1 MSPLIDIELTR
12 SVSECGISAKVMRMV
27 NRVLCSVE
35 NSSFWVRRSA
45 LSASLLLAGFAATAC
60 GNPDDGGGAGTSTSP
75 TVVSPPPPEEVLTPG
90 PETFVKIIGC
100 FGAGDGKAIATC
112 EDDFVARYAEDTGV
126 EPLAMLDDLEQA
138 RALDPTMEAAC
149 HPISHAVGR
158 WVYQNYPNIVDAFE
172 QCNEACHSGCYHGV
186 MERVFGGETDH
197 PQLADVQAK
206 MPTICDQSLFPTP
219 ALEFQCLH
227 GVGHAVMY
235 SLQYNLNLAL
245 DTCNLLPNPTGPGS
259 CQSAV
264 FMENI
269 NAAIPELRDLKKDDP
284 HYPCNAVD
292 PKYAGTCYGMQ
303 TSVMFGYI
311 GMTVAEVAN
320 ACLTG
325 AGANTSTCFSSLG
338 RDLSSWARTGQSE
351 NLRQPCED
359 LAGQYASS
367 CVWGGIAALMDNTWD
382 GSFAIPFCNYLH
394 GDELRKT
401 CYRQTHSHLTNA
413 YLYDNDAWLEQ
424 CALFAGEHKDICDA
438 QGTPPATP

>member
-1 MSPLIDIELTR
+1 
-12 SVSECGISAKVMRMV
+12 MV
-27 NRVLCSVE
+27 NRVPSSVD
-35 NSSFWVRRSA
+35 SPRALLRRAA
-45 LSASLLLAGFAATAC
+45 LPATLLLAALGSAAC
-60 GNPDDGGGAGTSTSP
+60 GEAGDSPGTVSTVP
-75 TVVSPPPPEEVLTPG
+75 VTPAPPPTNVVLTRG
-90 PETFVKIIGC
+90 PETFVQVVGC
-100 FGAGDGKAIATC
+100 FSAGDGKAVAAC
-112 EDDFVARYAEDTGV
+112 EDDFIARYARDTGV
-126 EPLAMLDDLEQA
+126 DPLTMLADLEAA
-138 RALDPTMEAAC
+138 RLLDPTMEAAC

-158 WVYQNYPNIVDAFE
+158 WVYQNYPTIVDSFA

-197 PQLADVQAK
+197 PALSDVEAK
-206 MPTICDQSLFPTP
+206 MATICEQSQFPTP

-245 DTCNLLPNPTGPGS
+245 DTCGLLPNPTGPGS

-269 NAAIPELRDLKKDDP
+269 NAAIPELRDLKLDDP

-292 PKYAGTCYGMQ
+292 PKYAQICYGMQ

-311 GMTVAEVAN
+311 GMSVADVAN

-325 AGANTSTCFSSLG
+325 AGEHADTCFSSLG

-351 NLRQPCED
+351 SLRQPCED
-359 LAGQYASS
+359 LAGEFADE

-394 GDELRKT
+394 GDELRET
-401 CYRQTHSHLTNA
+401 CYYQTHSHLTHA
-413 YLYDNDAWLEQ
+413 YLFDNAEWLDQ
-424 CALFAGEHKDICDA
+424 CAKFAGEHKDLCDA
-438 QGTPPATP
+438 QGTPPTTTL